1 MALAKTVAES
11 VNARNDTLP
20 LDLSVAGWFLLA
32 AAIWELIAG
41 RFAATFGLYQTLAP
55 TEALTSLSDSVK
67 IATASVAI
75 LSLTI
80 AATGLVKLCTDE
92 RFAALPVRV
101 TLLFASPFALP
112 IIAVSI
118 FRPVQAPLVRVG
130 YLGTVILLSFLMFL
144 TALHPVGGP
153 KRRAAILL
161 GMTPLMQ
168 AVALFGGGF
177 AVTAP
182 ESVLGQMAHHAAGLA
197 QALYLATPLLLLSFL
212 LPGGLKGFLRRP
224 NPEAMGVSLVVAG
237 LLAAGIALVQDPMIL
252 ALSAFRA
259 MGLSLNLSFA
269 PTLYIVSAALTTLV
283 GVSLIRGKT
292 STIYERRVGLGIL
305 LVAIVGLHQ
314 FHPYRLA
321 LLLAGFVY
329 LARGLVGPTLNAL
342 PQTAAS
348 LPDDIPHT

>member
-1 MALAKTVAES
+1 MALAKPMAES

-20 LDLSVAGWFLLA
+20 LDLSVAGWCLLA
-32 AAIWELIAG
+32 AAFWELIAG
-41 RFAATFGLYQTLAP
+41 RFASTFGLYQTVAPMGSLACL
-55 TEALTSLSDSVK
+55 ADSVK
-67 IATASVAI
+67 IATTAVAI

-130 YLGTVILLSFLMFL
+130 YLGAVILVSFLMLL

-182 ESVLGQMAHHAAGLA
+182 ESVWGKMAHHAAGLA

-212 LPGGLKGFLRRP
+212 LPGGIKRFLRRP
-224 NPEAMGVSLVVAG
+224 NIEAMAACLVVAG
-237 LLAAGIALVQDPMIL
+237 LLTAGIVLVQDPMLL

-269 PTLYIVSAALTTLV
+269 PTLYVFSAALTTLV
-283 GVSLIRGKT
+283 GVSLIRSNPSDIHT
-292 STIYERRVGLGIL
+292 RRVGMGIL
-305 LVAIVGLHQ
+305 LVAVVGLHQ

-329 LARGLVGPTLNAL
+329 LARGLVGPALNAL
-342 PQTAAS
+342 PQTAAP
-348 LPDDIPHT
+348 LPDDIPHP